1 MKQKNLFPN
10 HISDKGLISKIQ
22 KELIF
27 CSSNRKKHPIK
38 EWAGDLHRHTDAQ
51 QVQKKLFSFSNHP
64 KMKTKT
70 TVTYHLTSVRMA
82 IFKKQKND
90 KSWWGCGAQETLCT
104 VGGNANWGFHY
115 GKQYG
120 GPQKLKR
127 TTVSFH
133 NSTSRYLSKENINT
147 NSKRYIHTHV
157 YSSVVYNSQDIETTL
172 VPINGWLNNEDVI
185 YIYVYVCVCIY
196 THTYTFIVTY

>member
-1 MKQKNLFPN
+1 
-10 HISDKGLISKIQ
+10 
-22 KELIF
+22 
-27 CSSNRKKHPIK
+27 
-38 EWAGDLHRHTDAQ
+38 
-51 QVQKKLFSFSNHP
+51 
-64 KMKTKT
+64 MKTKT

-104 VGGNANWGFHY
+104 VGGNENWGFHY

-127 TTVSFH
+127 TTVWFH

-157 YSSVVYNSQDIETTL
+157 YSSVVYNKQDIETTL
-172 VPINGWLNNEDVI
+172 VPINGWLNNEDVRYI
-185 YIYVYVCVCIY
+185 YICICCVYIY